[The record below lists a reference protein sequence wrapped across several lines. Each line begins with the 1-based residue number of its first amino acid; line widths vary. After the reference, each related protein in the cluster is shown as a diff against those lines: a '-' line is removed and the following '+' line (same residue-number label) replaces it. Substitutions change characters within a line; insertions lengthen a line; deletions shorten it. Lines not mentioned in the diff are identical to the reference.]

1 MPEIARETLLQQ
13 LETSGHLQQLV
24 ADARL
29 LLGKRLRFV
38 QGSRPDKTGSIV
50 EPLRVGAIELG
61 WLQLGGSSD
70 PERNRAL
77 ARWLGMA
84 SRDLSEQILVLR
96 TTPQKSLPPTIAEAS
111 RIIRE
116 KFALTLSLAEVAKE
130 VGLSRESLSRLFHSN
145 LGVTFSNYLH
155 HVRLEEARQL
165 LAESKQSIREI
176 ARQCGYHSLSQFN
189 RRFKSATGISPSQ
202 FRRQP
207 SPYGTG
213 ARSGHS
219 PLS

>member
-1 MPEIARETLLQQ
+1 MPDIARETLLQQ
-13 LETSGHLQQLV
+13 LQTSGHLQQLA

-29 LLGKRLRFV
+29 LLGKRLRFA
-38 QGSRPDKTGSIV
+38 QGGRPDQAGGIV
-50 EPLRVGAIELG
+50 EPLRVGAIQLG
-61 WLQLGGSSD
+61 WLHLTGSMN
-70 PERNRAL
+70 PERKQAL

-84 SRDLSEQILVLR
+84 ARDLSEQLLTLR
-96 TTPQKSLPPTIAEAS
+96 APSQKPLPTAIAEAS

-116 KFALTLSLAEVAKE
+116 RFALALSLAEVARE
-130 VGLSRESLSRLFHSN
+130 VGLSRENLSRLFHSK

-165 LAESKQSIREI
+165 LAGSKHCISDI

-189 RRFKSATGISPSQ
+189 RRFKSATGMSPGQ

-207 SPYGTG
+207 TPRETED
-213 ARSGHS
+213 H
-219 PLS
+219 